1 MNTLFSTFETNV
13 DSFLDGF
20 LVYLA
25 KRYRTDLAKTRADW
39 ASYKNGTLELMDD
52 PKTDPV
58 ATAKQITKLT
68 DEESSSS
75 SEEEI
80 KTRVEGLD
88 SEGPEPEAPKASESE
103 EEVIPVKAKTP
114 VKPAKA
120 PAKTPVKPTKTP
132 VKPKKEIV
140 VEEESSESSK
150 ESSESSDLV
159 VEEDDSEAPE
169 ESEVPEESE
178 APPPKKGK
186 KIVVEEES
194 SESIEESEA
203 PPPKKVAKK
212 VEKKPAAKKA
222 PAMQLS
228 DTPKSKD
235 LTAPKGVK
243 FVKGTNNVV
252 FKDKVVAM
260 FTKNGIVPLGS
271 VQIKALTTKEFPYEK
286 WDAAKIKKTW
296 K

>member
-13 DSFLDGF
+13 DTFLDGF

-39 ASYKNGTLELMDD
+39 ASYKKGTLELMDD
-52 PKTDPV
+52 PKSDPV

-68 DEESSSS
+68 DEESSSSS

-88 SEGPEPEAPKASESE
+88 SEGPESEGLESE
-103 EEVIPVKAKTP
+103 KEIPIKTTAKTP
-114 VKPAKA
+114 VKPKA
-120 PAKTPVKPTKTP
+120 PV
-132 VKPKKEIV
+132 KKEKIV
-140 VEEESSESSK
+140 VEEESSESDSEEVEIGVK
-150 ESSESSDLV
+150 EESSEVEDSSEPV
-159 VEEDDSEAPE
+159 
-169 ESEVPEESE
+169 EESE

-186 KIVVEEES
+186 KIVVQEESEES
-194 SESIEESEA
+194 SESIESEA
-203 PPPKKVAKK
+203 PPPKKKVEKK
-212 VEKKPAAKKA
+212 PVEKKPAAKKSA
-222 PAMQLS
+222 AMQLS

-235 LTAPKGVK
+235 LTPPKGVK

-260 FTKNGIVPLGS
+260 FTKNGIVPLGT
-271 VQIKALTTKEFPYEK
+271 VQIKALTTKEYPYEK